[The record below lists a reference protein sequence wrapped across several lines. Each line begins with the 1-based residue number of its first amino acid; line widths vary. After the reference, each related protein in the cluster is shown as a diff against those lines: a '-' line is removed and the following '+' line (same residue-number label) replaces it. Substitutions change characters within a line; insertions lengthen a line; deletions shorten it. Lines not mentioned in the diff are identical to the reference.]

1 MMVWELIQ
9 RLFSKRQKIL
19 QKGKKKRT
27 EIFWWKSWNISVKWR
42 LLKLKFHQS
51 STEWETWSWNWKNME
66 FKSLRKAR
74 NNLSNPLKQPKVDL
88 MKLKRKS
95 TKLRKISSTL
105 SVMKLLKLKRNLT
118 LSGLRFKISETN
130 SKPTYLTLMMT
141 TCQ

>member
-1 MMVWELIQ
+1 MMVWESIQ
-9 RLFSKRQKIL
+9 RLFSKKQRIL
-19 QKGKKKRT
+19 QKDKKKRT

-51 STEWETWSWNWKNME
+51 SIEWETWSWNWKNME
-66 FKSLRKAR
+66 FKSLKKAR

-95 TKLRKISSTL
+95 TKLRRISSTL